1 MSRQKEQLPVKEVTE
16 HFISG
21 QDRKKKGRER
31 IETTREGKE
40 PRLKKDKRT
49 KRKTSSL
56 LHEEQKEN
64 LQVCFT
70 ERTAESFS
78 FKSLRPQ
85 DERFN
90 TSSCLWIGTLSLEP
104 MSVI

>member
-49 KRKTSSL
+49 KRKTCRFSAPKEL
-56 LHEEQKEN
+56 QKASASRVSDPRMSASTPAA
-64 LQVCFT
+64 VC
-70 ERTAESFS
+70 
-78 FKSLRPQ
+78 
-85 DERFN
+85 
-90 TSSCLWIGTLSLEP
+90 G
-104 MSVI
+104 

>member
-21 QDRKKKGRER
+21 QDRKKGRER
-31 IETTREGKE
+31 IETTRESKE

-56 LHEEQKEN
+56 LHQEQKEN
-64 LQVCFT
+64 LQVFCT
-70 ERTAESFS
+70 ERTPESFS

-90 TSSCLWIGTLSLEP
+90 TSSCLWIRTLSLEP
-104 MSVI
+104 ISVI